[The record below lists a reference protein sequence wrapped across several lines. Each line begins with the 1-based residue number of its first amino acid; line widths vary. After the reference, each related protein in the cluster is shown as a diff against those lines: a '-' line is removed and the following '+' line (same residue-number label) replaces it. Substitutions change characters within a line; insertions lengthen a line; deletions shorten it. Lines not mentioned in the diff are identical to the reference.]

1 MYSRRDIDKA
11 RGRGETWPVDSEMR
25 EALDQLG
32 TNLRGE
38 VRSVDAGLREALN
51 QVVVD
56 LRGEVRSGDAGLR
69 EALNQVVVDLRGEVR
84 SGDAGLRDAINEL
97 AVDLRGEIRSGDA
110 ETRAYVD
117 ERIQASSA
125 EMRRHF
131 DVVGESLRSDIRA
144 VVEGM
149 AASRE
154 QTDRRIDE
162 EARQRGGLEGRVVR
176 LEVRVADLEDGRKPR
191 RARRRPPP

>member
-1 MYSRRDIDKA
+1 MYPCCDIDKVQSQ
-11 RGRGETWPVDSEMR
+11 GETRPVDPE
-25 EALDQLG
+25 
-32 TNLRGE
+32 
-38 VRSVDAGLREALN
+38 LREALN

-56 LRGEVRSGDAGLR
+56 LRGGIQTLGT
-69 EALNQVVVDLRGEVR
+69 DLRGEVQ
-84 SGDAGLRDAINEL
+84 SSAT
-97 AVDLRGEIRSGDA
+97 

-117 ERIQASSA
+117 ERIQASST

-149 AASRE
+149 VASRE

-176 LEVRVADLEDGRKPR
+176 LEVSVADLEDGRKPR

>member
-1 MYSRRDIDKA
+1 
-11 RGRGETWPVDSEMR
+11 VDPELR

-56 LRGEVRSGDAGLR
+56 LRGEIR
-69 EALNQVVVDLRGEVR
+69 ESESR
-84 SGDAGLRDAINEL
+84 
-97 AVDLRGEIRSGDA
+97 
-110 ETRAYVD
+110 
-117 ERIQASSA
+117 
-125 EMRRHF
+125 MRLHF

-144 VVEGM
+144 VAEGM
-149 AASRE
+149 VASRE

-162 EARQRGGLEGRVVR
+162 QAGRTDGLEGRVVR
-176 LEVRVADLEDGRKPR
+176 LEVRVTDLKNGRKPR
-191 RARRRPPP
+191 RPRRRR

>member
-1 MYSRRDIDKA
+1 MYPPCDIDKV
-11 RGRGETWPVDSEMR
+11 RGRGETWPVDPE
-25 EALDQLG
+25 
-32 TNLRGE
+32 
-38 VRSVDAGLREALN
+38 LREALT

-56 LRGEVRSGDAGLR
+56 LRGEIQTLGT
-69 EALNQVVVDLRGEVR
+69 DLRGEMQTL
-84 SGDAGLRDAINEL
+84 GTELRGEMQTL
-97 AVDLRGEIRSGDA
+97 GTDLRGEIGA
-110 ETRAYVD
+110 AFV
-117 ERIQASSA
+117 

-162 EARQRGGLEGRVVR
+162 EARGRGGLEGRVVR
-176 LEVRVADLEDGRKPR
+176 LEVRVKDLEDGRKPR
-191 RARRRPPP
+191 RRP